1 MSNGKVVII
10 VVVGCLLLAVANVS
24 LWATL
29 DLFDPNRFGERVAEG
44 LQTDAAAEALA
55 LPIVN
60 RILENHPEVPQVAR
74 VPAVEVVTWL
84 LQRPA
89 FEKVFKETAGVANV
103 VMTTSLED
111 VVGIDIS
118 GAASHVIGVVSGVAP
133 ELGDNLQATLDSAE
147 EMGPLAIYEQG
158 RTPKLREISNVVP
171 WLWPLTALGAVAL
184 YVWAYW
190 AAEKRRDALTFIGSG
205 VIITAVV
212 ELLFVPA
219 IRNSAVNNITAPN
232 LREVINEVVTV
243 LTRGLAI
250 QSLLLIF
257 IGIVVIVAGH
267 YFIKEDDSAQASAP
281 ADTTADT
288 TAAPSAQANV

>member
-1 MSNGKVVII
+1 MSKGTVVIL
-10 VVVGCLLLAVANVS
+10 VVVGCLLLALANVS

-29 DLFDPNRFGERVAEG
+29 DLFDPNRFSERVAEG
-44 LQTDAAAEALA
+44 MQTDAAAEGLA

-60 RILENHPEVPQVAR
+60 RILENNPEVPQIAR

-89 FEKVFKETAGVANV
+89 FTTIFKDTAKVANV

-111 VVGIDIS
+111 VVGVDIS
-118 GAASHVIGVVSGVAP
+118 GAVSHVIGVVSGVAP
-133 ELGDNLQATLDSAE
+133 EVSDKLQARLDTAQE
-147 EMGPLAIYEQG
+147 IGPLAIYEQG
-158 RTPKLREISNVVP
+158 KTPKLRQISNVVP
-171 WLWPLTALGAVAL
+171 WLWPLTLLGAIAL
-184 YVWAYW
+184 YAWAYYK
-190 AAEKRRDALTFIGSG
+190 AGNRREALTIIGSG

-232 LREVINEVVTV
+232 LRTVVSEVVTV
-243 LTRGLAI
+243 LTRGLAV

-267 YFIKEDDSAQASAP
+267 HFLKEDDSVQASAP
-281 ADTTADT
+281 ADTTA
-288 TAAPSAQANV
+288 APAAQAG